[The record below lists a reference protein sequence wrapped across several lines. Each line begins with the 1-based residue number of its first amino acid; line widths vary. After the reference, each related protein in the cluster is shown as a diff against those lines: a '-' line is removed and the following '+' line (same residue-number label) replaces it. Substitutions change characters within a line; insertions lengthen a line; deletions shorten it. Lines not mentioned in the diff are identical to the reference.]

1 MSAGRTAVLAA
12 ALWAA
17 MPARGSAET
26 RPRYAGAVT
35 ASLLGAPGALDPV
48 AARSHAEV
56 SLVRLLFDGLYRL
69 DAQGAVVPQLA
80 AALPQLDGARGVVAI
95 PLRSAAFHDGA
106 PITPGAVVASL
117 ERVRGAG
124 LEWILGGAT
133 AITAVEGAIELRGVR
148 DLETLARR
156 LALPQAAIVPAQPVR
171 GEAVIGSG
179 PYSLAALRRRERE
192 VRLAPFAAYHA
203 GRPYL
208 DELVLSWFHTPEG
221 EARRFELGNAHVS
234 LRGVAAFAGA
244 EPKYRA
250 AIIDGPATVLVYA
263 GFGDAHPELTR
274 SRALRTALDLAL
286 ARGAFSTLGAGE
298 QIIPT
303 RTPVPPSA
311 GGAPLSPQARAG
323 DLPAALAQ
331 LAAAAA
337 ANPRLTPASLAAA
350 RLDILFDESR
360 PDDREVAERVV
371 RALDKLGIHGAV
383 VAVSAVDLR
392 ARVERGDC
400 DLWIG
405 QLAAPAADAAAWQH
419 LALALAPRRGRARA
433 RVADP
438 TRRFQAELPVLPLY
452 FRAVRASVRTDL
464 RGLQFDS
471 SGALTFED
479 GFLFGEPERSRRGGP

>member
-1 MSAGRTAVLAA
+1 MSARPVTALAVLAA
-12 ALWAA
+12 LGLAA
-17 MPARGSAET
+17 TSRAET
-26 RPRYAGAVT
+26 RPRYRGAVA
-35 ASLLGAPGALDPV
+35 ASLLGAPGSLDPV

-56 SLVRLLFDGLYRL
+56 ALAGLLFDGLYRL

-80 AALPQLDGARGVVAI
+80 AALPELDGARGVVVI
-95 PLRSAAFHDGA
+95 PLRPATFHDGS
-106 PITPGAVVASL
+106 PITPAAVIASL

-124 LEWILGGAT
+124 LDWILTGAT
-133 AITAVEGAIELRGVR
+133 ALAPGDGVIELRGVR
-148 DLETLARR
+148 DPAALARR
-156 LALPQAAIVPAQPVR
+156 LALPQAAITPERPVR
-171 GEAVIGSG
+171 GEAVVGSG
-179 PYSLAALRRRERE
+179 AFSLAALRRRERE
-192 VRLAPFAAYHA
+192 IQLAPFSAYHA

-244 EPKYRA
+244 EPKFQA
-250 AIIDGPATVLVYA
+250 ATIDGPASVLVYV
-263 GFGDAHPELTR
+263 GFGDGHPELTR
-274 SRALRTALDLAL
+274 SRAMRVALDLAL
-286 ARGAFSTLGAGE
+286 ARGAFAALGTGE
-298 QIIPT
+298 QIVPT
-303 RTPVPPSA
+303 RSPVPPSA

-337 ANPRLTPASLAAA
+337 ANPRLTPAALASV

-371 RALDKLGIHGAV
+371 RALDKLGVRAAV
-383 VAVSAVDLR
+383 VAVSAVVLR
-392 ARVERGDC
+392 ERLERGDC

-405 QLAAPAADAAAWQH
+405 QLAAPAADATVWQH
-419 LALALAPRRGRARA
+419 LALAVAPRRGRGRA
-433 RVADP
+433 RPVDP
-438 TRRFQAELPVLPLY
+438 ARRFEAELPMLPLY

-464 RGLQFDS
+464 RGLRFDS
-471 SGALTFED
+471 SGLLTFAD